1 MKLTAEQIRDIEVK
15 VYLERKERR
24 DDFFKTIYPT
34 LTEEAKHYLREEYE
48 KHRSA

>member
-15 VYLERKERR
+15 MYLELKARS
-24 DDFFKTIYPT
+24 DNFFKTIYPT
-34 LTEEAKHYLREEYE
+34 LTEEAKCYLRGEYE